1 MIKLY
6 HNDMSVCA
14 QKVRLAL
21 AELGLEW
28 ESIHL
33 KLRGDEQL
41 RPDYLAI
48 NPKGQVPAIVD
59 GDFVVVESTVIN
71 EYLADAYGH
80 GALVPR
86 DSRARARMRW
96 WTRQLDDDVHESIG
110 VMSQAISFRH
120 QYLATGD
127 DNIARILGAIP
138 DEKRREL
145 KRQAFTAG
153 LDNPALPMSVRRID
167 KLLQDMDRTLADSDW
182 LADETFSLADVGFI
196 PYVVRVEHLGL
207 DRDAREP
214 AAPPVLAGAGPGAAE
229 LRRSHVE
236 VVQRRLPDAERS
248 EGAGVA
254 RADLLDARPRRSSL
268 SVVEADL
275 PKIGLCEWTAKPP
288 WRSSLCSPPSAQ
300 WSCHRRM
307 PRRSPSTSSASGRGE
322 RVVIIHGGVQGA
334 MGGGPATFA
343 KQKALAAE
351 GFRVEIA
358 DRPGFGQSPTRGV
371 DDMDDS
377 AAWIAAAL
385 SDGAHLIGHSWG
397 GGAALAGP
405 PGVGPTPCAR

>member
-14 QKVRLAL
+14 QKVRLAV
-21 AELGLEW
+21 AELGLDW

-127 DNIARILGAIP
+127 DNVARILAAIP

-167 KLLQDMDRTLADSDW
+167 MLLQDMDRTLADSDW
-182 LADETFSLADVGFI
+182 LAGETFSLADVGLI
-196 PYVVRVEHLGL
+196 PYVVRVEHLALTMMLENRPHLRSWLGRVQARPSFAEAMSKWFNADYLTLSEAKGRESHALISSML
-207 DRDAREP
+207 DRAE
-214 AAPPVLAGAGPGAAE
+214 AA
-229 LRRSHVE
+229 
-236 VVQRRLPDAERS
+236 
-248 EGAGVA
+248 
-254 RADLLDARPRRSSL
+254 
-268 SVVEADL
+268 
-275 PKIGLCEWTAKPP
+275 
-288 WRSSLCSPPSAQ
+288 
-300 WSCHRRM
+300 
-307 PRRSPSTSSASGRGE
+307 
-322 RVVIIHGGVQGA
+322 
-334 MGGGPATFA
+334 
-343 KQKALAAE
+343 
-351 GFRVEIA
+351 
-358 DRPGFGQSPTRGV
+358 
-371 DDMDDS
+371 
-377 AAWIAAAL
+377 
-385 SDGAHLIGHSWG
+385 
-397 GGAALAGP
+397 
-405 PGVGPTPCAR
+405 